1 MLLDA
6 GKIEE
11 LVDPAKL
18 VDDIARVLASD
29 AKAPLRASLEHGGSW
44 LGAMPAGGLGYFA
57 VKIVG
62 VYPAN
67 PVRGLPLV
75 RGVLLLFDAETG
87 EPLLEAD
94 ATPATGWRTAAASAL
109 ALRLMGFRGGGTLG
123 IIGAGVQGEYHARVL
138 GTVYGFD
145 EILVHSKTRVRA
157 EELAR
162 RHGGR
167 AVEMM
172 ELLRRSDVVV
182 AATSSR
188 EPVVRGGVLREG
200 TKVVSVGAPKPVRE
214 LDAETVKRARC
225 ILVDTREGV
234 LAETEDVE
242 GAEELVE
249 LAEALKGR
257 ECRFGELRVY
267 KSVGTAL
274 FDLAIALHLYERL
287 QASP

>member
-1 MLLDA
+1 MFLDA
-6 GKIEE
+6 EKIDK

-18 VDDIARVLASD
+18 VDDIARVLTGGAE
-29 AKAPLRASLEHGGSW
+29 APLRASLEHRGSW

-67 PVRGLPLV
+67 PIRNLPLV

-87 EPLLEAD
+87 DLLLEAD
-94 ATPATGWRTAAASAL
+94 AAPATGWRTAAASAL

-138 GTVYGFD
+138 DTVYGFD
-145 EILVHSKTRVRA
+145 EFLVYSKTWAKA
-157 EELAR
+157 EEMAK

-167 AVEMM
+167 AVELE

-188 EPVVRGGVLREG
+188 EPVVRGELLQEG
-200 TKVVSVGAPKPVRE
+200 TMVVSVGAPKPVRE
-214 LDAETVKRARC
+214 LDAETVKRAGC

-234 LAETEDVE
+234 LVETEDVE